1 MPDITDLSG
10 EPGEEVELPAEC
22 IADPDLCGE
31 LLSENPTPF
40 DDERSVVPYTRVFG
54 DYRDAAYEALDR
66 DYVPLG
72 LKGFVRD
79 YFSSL
84 EP

>member
-1 MPDITDLSG
+1 VANPANCGSLLNESPTDF
-10 EPGEEVELPAEC
+10 
-22 IADPDLCGE
+22 
-31 LLSENPTPF
+31 N
-40 DDERSVVPYTRVFG
+40 DETSVVPYSQVYG
-54 DYRDAAYEALDR
+54 DYRDAAYEALSD

-72 LKGFVRD
+72 LKGYIRD